1 MLRCYVKNTLM
12 EEMDLQAGKPKCAD
26 EITISNEDSLFNKV
40 SELIEESR
48 KHIAKA
54 VNIAMVYTYYGIGQ
68 YIVEFEQHGN
78 SRADYG
84 KKVLK
89 RLSKRLTE
97 KYGEGWSDANL
108 RSMRQFYSVY
118 SKTLTSGQ
126 QIDKKQTSLR
136 ENSEFAN
143 QWSANSSNISV
154 NKREFVLP
162 WTHYQILMRI
172 DNPLERSFYE
182 VECRKQNWS
191 KRELQRQVASSLF
204 ERLALSRNKDEIMRL
219 ATEGQTVEKPS
230 DILRDPLVLEFVG
243 LKPDSSYSEN
253 GLETAIIDKLQF
265 FLLELGKGFLF
276 EARQKRFTFNE
287 DHFFV
292 DLVLYNRLLQCYVL
306 IDLKTDKLTHQD
318 LGQMQM
324 YVNYF
329 NRYVKQDFEKPTIG
343 ILLCKQKNDAL
354 VELTLPEDANIY
366 AQQYALCL
374 PEKSLLQ
381 QKLLEWIEEYERDD
395 ARATNN

>member
-48 KHIAKA
+48 RHIAKA
-54 VNIAMVYTYYGIGQ
+54 VNIAMVYTYYGIGL
-68 YIVEFEQHGN
+68 YIVNYEQRGN
-78 SRADYG
+78 DRASYG
-84 KKVLK
+84 KGVLK
-89 RLSKRLTE
+89 RLSEKLSA
-97 KYGEGWSDANL
+97 KYGKGWSVDTLENARKLYLVYRKSEPAVRKSGSLNQKSEPAVSIFDNL
-108 RSMRQFYSVY
+108 
-118 SKTLTSGQ
+118 
-126 QIDKKQTSLR
+126 
-136 ENSEFAN
+136 EHN
-143 QWSANSSNISV
+143 
-154 NKREFVLP
+154 FVLP
-162 WTHYQILMRI
+162 WSHYLILTRI

-182 VECRKQNWS
+182 VECHKQNWS

-381 QKLLEWIEEYERDD
+381 QKLLEWIEEYERDG
-395 ARATNN
+395 AHVANK